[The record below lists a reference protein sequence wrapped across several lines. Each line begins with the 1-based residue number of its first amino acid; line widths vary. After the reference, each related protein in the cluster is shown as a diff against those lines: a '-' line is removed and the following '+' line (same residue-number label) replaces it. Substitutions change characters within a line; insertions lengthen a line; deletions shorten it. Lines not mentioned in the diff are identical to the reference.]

1 MWQIALTRYGA
12 KATAPEGCMTRL
24 EMLRRE
30 LFCMSFRRE
39 CFACLT
45 PTKNLTKRNS
55 KKKRNDA
62 KKHLEQLKGYYE
74 NLGVA
79 WGDAECNPMT
89 DIDEVLKELKV
100 L

>member
-1 MWQIALTRYGA
+1 MADRY
-12 KATAPEGCMTRL
+12 
-24 EMLRRE
+24 
-30 LFCMSFRRE
+30 FQ
-39 CFACLT
+39 
-45 PTKNLTKRNS
+45 

-79 WGDAECNPMT
+79 WGDTECNPMT